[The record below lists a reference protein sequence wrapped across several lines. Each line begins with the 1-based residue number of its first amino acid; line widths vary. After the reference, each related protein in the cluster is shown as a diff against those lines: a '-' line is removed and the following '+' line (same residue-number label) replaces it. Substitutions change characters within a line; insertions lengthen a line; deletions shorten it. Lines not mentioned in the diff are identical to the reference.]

1 MDHAFGTSEP
11 FTLGI
16 EEELLLVE
24 AETRRLAPVAVEVL
38 AAMEAHERAASHEVY
53 AASIELRSPPHTGAD
68 DAGREV
74 AALRAA
80 ARKAGATM
88 IGAGL
93 HPAGELGDVELVDNE
108 RYRLVGDEMR
118 GLMRRTPECALH
130 IHVGMPDADTA
141 MRVFNGIRSYLPLL
155 TALSANSPM
164 WFGLDSGL
172 ASARFPFVRAY
183 PRRGVP
189 RAFRD
194 LDDYASA
201 IAAVSA
207 AGDLTD
213 YTYVWWDVRLHPRLG
228 TIELRELDA
237 QSRIEDA
244 TAIAALVQ
252 AMARYEAEHSQEPE
266 PAEAIAESSWRASRD
281 GIEASLLDEG
291 SMRPVREIARRT
303 LERVAPYARELGGAD
318 ALTGIE
324 RILAEGGGAGRQR
337 DALRRGGVEALLEQL
352 VEETAQPLDST
363 K

>member
-1 MDHAFGTSEP
+1 
-11 FTLGI
+11 
-16 EEELLLVE
+16 
-24 AETRRLAPVAVEVL
+24 VAVDVL

-53 AASIELRSPPHTGAD
+53 AASIELRSTPRLEVD
-68 DAGREV
+68 DAAREI

-80 ARKAGATM
+80 AQHAGATL

-93 HPAGELGDVELVDNE
+93 HPAGELGDVTLVDSE
-108 RYRLVGDEMR
+108 RYRLVGGEMR

-141 MRVFNGIRSYLPLL
+141 MRVFNGIRSHLPLL
-155 TALSANSPM
+155 VALSANSPM

-194 LDDYASA
+194 VEDYANT
-201 IAAVSA
+201 IAAVSK
-207 AGDLTD
+207 AGNLTD
-213 YTYVWWDVRLHPRLG
+213 YTYIWWDVRLHPRLG

-237 QSRIEDA
+237 QSRIDDV

-252 AMARYEAEHSQEPE
+252 ALARHEAEHPRDPE
-266 PAEAIAESSWRASRD
+266 LAEAIAESSFRASRD
-281 GIEASLLDEG
+281 GIEATLRDGGE
-291 SMRPVREIARRT
+291 MRPVREIARRT
-303 LERVAPYARELGGAD
+303 LERVAPSARELGGD
-318 ALTGIE
+318 AALGGIE

-337 DALRRGGVEALLEQL
+337 GALERGGVEAVLAQL
-352 VEETAQPLDST
+352 VEETARPRGAE
-363 K
+363 